1 MIKMIGVNIQEAVA
15 KRNITNIRSALKG
28 CMNQDVNFSKG
39 IYEEA
44 LDYVLNNGISKQEL
58 FQVHDEEPFKS
69 QEAWDK
75 DYLDEVMAD
84 LLFNFSEERIAHTK
98 EVGRVLYPVQKKIN
112 QPNGSQSNSSQP
124 NSNQSQK
131 VGGKSYFPLLAGV
144 VVSISVVVLL
154 LLQIVKK

>member
-1 MIKMIGVNIQEAVA
+1 MTKMIGVNIQEAVA

-28 CMNQDVNFSKG
+28 CMNQDANFSKG

-44 LDYVLNNGISKQEL
+44 LNYILNSGISKQEL
-58 FQVHDEEPFKS
+58 FQVHDQEPFKS

-84 LLFNFSEERIAHTK
+84 LLFNFSEERIAHVK

-112 QPNGSQSNSSQP
+112 QPNSRQSSST
-124 NSNQSQK
+124 QSPK
-131 VGGKSYFPLLAGV
+131 GVKKSCFPLLAGV
-144 VVSISVVVLL
+144 IVSISVVVLL
-154 LLQIVKK
+154 LLQIMKK